1 MAHMK
6 LGKILCAWLA
16 ALMLMLSFTSC
27 AGSEEPQEV
36 EQDGWVSIWA
46 TAAQLADMDQIPTE
60 PSLKENTCRQVIRAS
75 IAGDK
80 IRLTFSNQYGNIP
93 LELDSVHIAKLLYAG
108 SPEIDVSTDT
118 VVTFNGGSESISI
131 EPGMTATSDEIDFS
145 FEALDLLAVSAKF
158 GKYIGSS
165 VTCHKESYASAWV
178 CEGDHV
184 SDQTLSGV
192 KVMGSWYYLV
202 GADTWAPAGTKAIVA
217 LGDSITDGVGAS
229 TNTYTTWPNQ
239 LDELLKSN
247 PDTANIS
254 VVNMGISGNV
264 LLGEWGETAKNR
276 LERDVLSVPGVKYCI
291 LLIGI
296 NDIGGAQEDISEDI
310 IADYKEIIE
319 TCHANGIEIYAG
331 TLTPVKGNFYYS
343 ELHEK
348 IRLAVNDFVMSP
360 DSGFDGYIDFSA
372 SIAREDDPAQ
382 MKDEYNCSWGDFL
395 HPGDLGYEQM
405 GKEAYESLLTY
416 WAEPEQEEE

>member
-1 MAHMK
+1 MYYKIKK
-6 LGKILCAWLA
+6 LISAILA
-16 ALMLMLSFTSC
+16 ATTLVLLLCSC
-27 AGSEEPQEV
+27 GSGEEPQEV

-46 TAAQLADMDQIPTE
+46 TAAQLADMDQIPTD
-60 PSLKENTCRQVIRAS
+60 PGLKENTCRQVIRAS
-75 IAGDK
+75 ISGDK

-93 LELDSVHIAKLLYAG
+93 LELDSVHIAKLITAG
-108 SPEIDVSTDT
+108 NPEIDTSTDT
-118 VVTFNGGSESISI
+118 VITFNGGSTSVSVEAGATI
-131 EPGMTATSDEIDFS
+131 TSDEIDFS
-145 FEALDLLAVSAKF
+145 FEALDLLAVSTKF

-184 SDQTLSGV
+184 SDETLNGV
-192 KVMGSWYYLV
+192 KIMGSWYYLV
-202 GADTWAPAGTKAIVA
+202 GADTWAEAGTKAVVA
-217 LGDSITDGVGAS
+217 LGDSITDGVGATS
-229 TNTYTTWPNQ
+229 NQYTTWPSQ
-239 LDELLKSN
+239 LDEMLKSN

-254 VVNMGISGNV
+254 VINMGISGNTLV
-264 LLGEWGETAKNR
+264 GEWGETAKNR

-296 NDIGGAQEDISEDI
+296 NDIGGAQEDISEAI
-310 IADYKEIIE
+310 IADYKEIIN
-319 TCHANGIEIYAG
+319 TCHENGIEIYAG

-348 IRLAVNDFVMSP
+348 IRLAVNEFVMSP

-395 HPGDLGYEQM
+395 HPGVAGYERM
-405 GKEAYESLLTY
+405 AEEAYNRLIEFWTELAAS
-416 WAEPEQEEE
+416 EEE